1 MTINRYRAN
10 SLKGA
15 IDKARADLGPEAK
28 VLYVKQTPSSSVGR
42 VTNPSRTR
50 GSGAGNPMGEYSRT
64 QSPMDADLGL
74 APAYAGG
81 ARKSDG
87 RDHVVEII
95 AAIDDEAR
103 ETSPI
108 GSFRRP
114 VPHSP
119 MAYAF
124 SASTG
129 GTRPRNQ
136 DTRSKTRGSP
146 ESRVLGTESSNSVL
160 QVLHECCLRNQVS
173 ADITY
178 EILSLLN
185 DEHNIRDQGIPCSL
199 SANSYSLPSS
209 SQRGRTPPF
218 SPFAQAFSKL
228 DSATR
233 EVRDYLSLFISK
245 QINIS
250 SGLDMSKR
258 TAILIG
264 PTGVGKTTTMA
275 KLASEYHFH
284 QAKSV
289 GLVTID
295 AYRIA
300 AIDQLKTYAQIM
312 AVPLKV
318 ALTPE
323 ELERCISD
331 YSDMDLILVDT
342 PGRSQFNSSD
352 LRTLEEFL
360 EAAQP
365 ADTHLLLSISIKES
379 DAHAVVENFAP
390 QYVRQLIFTKL
401 DETASFGNIL
411 NICTKTRK
419 PISYLTTG
427 QNVPDDIE
435 VAEVDRLVDL
445 LLDAG

>member
-1 MTINRYRAN
+1 
-10 SLKGA
+10 
-15 IDKARADLGPEAK
+15 
-28 VLYVKQTPSSSVGR
+28 
-42 VTNPSRTR
+42 
-50 GSGAGNPMGEYSRT
+50 
-64 QSPMDADLGL
+64 
-74 APAYAGG
+74 
-81 ARKSDG
+81 
-87 RDHVVEII
+87 
-95 AAIDDEAR
+95 
-103 ETSPI
+103 
-108 GSFRRP
+108 
-114 VPHSP
+114 
-119 MAYAF
+119 
-124 SASTG
+124 
-129 GTRPRNQ
+129 
-136 DTRSKTRGSP
+136 
-146 ESRVLGTESSNSVL
+146 
-160 QVLHECCLRNQVS
+160 
-173 ADITY
+173 
-178 EILSLLN
+178 
-185 DEHNIRDQGIPCSL
+185 
-199 SANSYSLPSS
+199 
-209 SQRGRTPPF
+209 
-218 SPFAQAFSKL
+218 
-228 DSATR
+228 
-233 EVRDYLSLFISK
+233 VRDYLSLFISK

-275 KLASEYHFH
+275 KLAAEYHFH
-284 QAKSV
+284 QARSV
-289 GLVTID
+289 GLVTIN

-300 AIDQLKTYAQIM
+300 AINQLKTYAQIM
-312 AVPLKV
+312 AMPLKV

-323 ELERCISD
+323 ELRRCISD

-342 PGRSQFNSSD
+342 PGRSQLNSSD

-365 ADTHLLLSISIKES
+365 ADTHLLLSTSIKES

-411 NICTKTRK
+411 NICTKTKK